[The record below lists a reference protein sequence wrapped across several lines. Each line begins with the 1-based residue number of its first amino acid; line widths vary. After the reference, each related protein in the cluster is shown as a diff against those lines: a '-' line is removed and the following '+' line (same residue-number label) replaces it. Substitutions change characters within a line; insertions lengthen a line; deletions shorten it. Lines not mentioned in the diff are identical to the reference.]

1 MSPGKP
7 PLRSTKGTTRGFDD
21 VLESNEGDKNLAHTA
36 TTVNENFQSKI
47 WILEIN
53 QIKETLEHQL
63 EEMRIENGE
72 LKRELLEISS
82 MAANYKIQMAEI
94 QTYRDRL
101 YLKCSKK
108 ITQYKRILHEKTVEC
123 LELGARLQME
133 QKRSAG
139 KQGSAFDSPVK
150 YRSDNPKNSQAQH
163 PHSARPGLFS
173 NNLQMTYR
181 DANGKPNG
189 FDQIQT
195 VRVERNHH
203 VGSNLKSPQG
213 LKTPVKNG
221 TKTQREP
228 RESGSGSGAK
238 TLGMA
243 IAGLRSGGS
252 GKNAKGNIT
261 KRG

>member
-1 MSPGKP
+1 M
-7 PLRSTKGTTRGFDD
+7 
-21 VLESNEGDKNLAHTA
+21 
-36 TTVNENFQSKI
+36 
-47 WILEIN
+47 
-53 QIKETLEHQL
+53 KETLEHQL
-63 EEMRIENGE
+63 EEFRIENGE
-72 LKRELLEISS
+72 LKRELQEISS

-108 ITQYKRILHEKTVEC
+108 ITQYKKILHEKTVEC

-133 QKRSAG
+133 QKRSGG
-139 KQGSAFDSPVK
+139 KQGSGNESPVK
-150 YRSDNPKNSQAQH
+150 YSSNHQKNSQSQQAH
-163 PHSARPGLFS
+163 TARPGPFS
-173 NNLQMTYR
+173 NNHQMTYR
-181 DANGKPNG
+181 DANSKPNG

-203 VGSNLKSPQG
+203 VSSNPKTPQG
-213 LKTPVKNG
+213 VKTPVKSG

-228 RESGSGSGAK
+228 RETGSGSGSK

-252 GKNAKGNIT
+252 GKNAKGNVT